1 MSETS
6 AAEQCAAKVR
16 QYDYVRYFAAVFAPP
31 EIRRALTA
39 LYAFNLELASIR
51 ERVSEPLI
59 GEMRLQWWRDTV
71 EGIFEGRVRN
81 HAVAEEVAALAEKYD
96 VPRAALDALIDAR
109 AFDLSEVPPED
120 MATLRRYVEATA
132 SNLAGIAAG
141 ICGGRRKAAVEAGTI
156 WGLIGMLRAVPFQA
170 SGGRVRLPMD
180 LLRRAGLRADDV
192 LSGSKRHLVAEA
204 VAPVVAEARY
214 RLVRL
219 KQEEGKIDRSL
230 RPALAYVGSAGLYLD
245 RLDRRSGDVFDASVE
260 PSRSSVQFKTLR
272 MALTGEI

>member
-6 AAEQCAAKVR
+6 AAEQCAAQVR
-16 QYDYVRYFAAVFAPP
+16 QYDYARYFAAVFAPP
-31 EIRRALTA
+31 DIRRALTA
-39 LYAFNLELASIR
+39 LYSFNLELASTR

-71 EGIFEGRVRN
+71 EGIFEGTVRN

-132 SNLAGIAAG
+132 GDLAGIAAG
-141 ICGGRRKAAVEAGTI
+141 ICGGHREAAVEAGTV
-156 WGLIGMLRAVPFQA
+156 WGLAGMLRAVPFHA

-180 LLRRAGLRADDV
+180 LLRRAGLRTDDV

-204 VAPVVAEARY
+204 VAPLLAETRE
-214 RLVRL
+214 RLARL
-219 KQEEGKIDRSL
+219 KREEGKIDRPL

-245 RLDRRSGDVFDASVE
+245 RLDRRGGDVFDGSAE
-260 PSRSSVQFKTLR
+260 PPRPSVQFRTLR
-272 MALTGEI
+272 TALTGKF